1 MNAYELPTSLC
12 VGGVEYSI
20 RSDFRAVLDVLV
32 SANDPELDQEMK
44 AWVMLQIMFPDL
56 EQIPEEHLSEACT
69 KVCEFIDCGQKDDG
83 KPKPRLLD
91 WEQDGSMIVPAV
103 NNVAHTEIRALPY
116 LHWWT
121 FWGYFMQIGES
132 LMSSVISI
140 RQKKAK
146 REKLEKWEEKFYKE
160 NRDLIDL
167 KTKQTEAMQQEKES
181 ILKWLD

>member
-56 EQIPEEHLSEACT
+56 EQIPEEHLSEACI

-91 WEQDGSMIVPAV
+91 WEQDGAMIVPAV

-146 REKLEKWEEKFYKE
+146 HEKLEKWEEKFYKE
-160 NRDLIDL
+160 NRELIDL
-167 KTKQTEAMQQEKES
+167 KTTQTEEIQQEKDS
-181 ILKWLD
+181 LLKWLD

>member
-1 MNAYELPTSLC
+1 MNAYELPTTLY

-20 RSDFRAVLDVLV
+20 RTDFRAVLDVLI
-32 SANDPELDQEMK
+32 SANDPELDQEAK
-44 AWVMLQIMFPDL
+44 VLVMLQIMFPNL
-56 EQIPEEHLSEACT
+56 EAIPEEHIQEACE
-69 KVCEFIDCGQKDDG
+69 KICEFIDCGQKNDG

-91 WEQDGSMIVPAV
+91 WEQDSLLIVPAV

-146 REKLEKWEEKFYKE
+146 HEKLDKWEEKFYQE
-160 NRDLIDL
+160 NRELVDL
-167 KTKQTEAMQQEKES
+167 KTRQSETIKNEKDA